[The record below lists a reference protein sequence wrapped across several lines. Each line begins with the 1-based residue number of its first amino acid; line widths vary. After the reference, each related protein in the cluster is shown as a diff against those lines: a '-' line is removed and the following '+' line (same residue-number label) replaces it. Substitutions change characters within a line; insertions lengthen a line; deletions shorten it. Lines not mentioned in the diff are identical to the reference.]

1 MPWKPDICIY
11 HFPCDDGFGSAWA
24 VWRKWGDGVDYRPS
38 NYGQPVPD
46 AKIDGKH
53 ILIADFSF
61 KPDVLRAMGQR
72 AASVVILDHHKSAAE
87 DLDGFAVNMIGARFD
102 AVERSLAKVSGPDT
116 NIIVSFDMKRSGAM
130 MTWQFCFPNDKPP
143 QLVRHL
149 QDRDLWKNELEQ
161 TRCLSLYLRSHDFN
175 FEVWNDI
182 ANALDDIGGTR
193 GNVLAEAHAI
203 ERFYDRKLAEML
215 PTAVLRTIGKWEYIP
230 VANAP
235 WAFAS
240 DLGHELLKVYPHAPF
255 AAVYYDNFGGRTYSL
270 RSENARQDVSEV
282 ARTFGGGGHHNAAGF
297 RVPT

>member
-1 MPWKPDICIY
+1 MTWKPDICIY

-24 VWRKWGDGVDYRPS
+24 VWRKWGAGVDFRPS

-46 AKIDGKH
+46 SDIDGKH

-61 KPDVLRAMGQR
+61 KPDVLREMGER
-72 AASVVILDHHKSAAE
+72 AASIVILDHHKSAAE
-87 DLDGFAVNMIGARFD
+87 DLGGFPVNMVGARFD

-130 MTWQFCFPNDKPP
+130 MTWQFCFPDGNPP

-149 QDRDLWKNELEQ
+149 QDRDLWKNEMEQ
-161 TRCLSLYLRSHDFN
+161 TRCLSLYLRSHDFS
-175 FEVWNDI
+175 FEIWNDI
-182 ANALDDIGGTR
+182 ANALDDIGGAR

-215 PTAVLRTIGKWEYIP
+215 PTATLRTIGKWEAVP

-240 DLGHELLKVYPHAPF
+240 DLGHELLKEHPHAPF

-270 RSENARQDVSEV
+270 RSEDARQDVSEV
-282 ARTFGGGGHHNAAGF
+282 ARTFGGGGHRNAAGF
-297 RVPT
+297 RVPA